1 MSCHDVF
8 VDIGLGGVS
17 MKRRNNC
24 FAFALSLVAG
34 MALCAPIQAQE
45 NGRGKTT
52 SILAASWQPAFCE
65 TKPGKPECKSQT
77 ADRYDANHF
86 ALHGLW
92 PMRKN
97 YCGVDQAD
105 IDADKKGRWTDLPE
119 VKLSAATRDALD
131 KLMPGTQSALERH
144 EWIKHGTCTNLSQ
157 EAYFSEAIALMDA
170 LNTSKVSAL
179 FAANV
184 GKAVTQDQVQ
194 SAFDA
199 SFGAGAGQ
207 RIKMRCE
214 QDGDR
219 RIVTELTIGLG
230 DGDEKTSLAD
240 RIQAAGGTKFDCNQG
255 IVDPVGLQ

>member
-8 VDIGLGGVS
+8 VDIGLGGVF
-17 MKRRNNC
+17 MNRHNNC
-24 FAFALSLVAG
+24 LSFALMLAAG
-34 MALCAPIQAQE
+34 VTLCAPVQAQD

-52 SILAASWQPAFCE
+52 SILAVSWQPAFCE
-65 TKPGKPECKSQT
+65 TKPNKPECKTQT
-77 ADRYDANHF
+77 ADRYDASHF

-119 VKLSAATRDALD
+119 VKLSTATRESLD

-157 EAYFSEAIALMDA
+157 EDYFAEAISLLDT
-170 LNTSKVSAL
+170 LNASKVNAL
-179 FAANV
+179 FAAQV

-194 SAFDA
+194 SAFDE
-199 SFGAGAGQ
+199 SFGAGAG
-207 RIKMRCE
+207 RRVKMRCE

-230 DGDEKTSLAD
+230 DGDPKTPLAN
-240 RIQAAGGTKFDCNQG
+240 RIQSAGGTKFDCDQG